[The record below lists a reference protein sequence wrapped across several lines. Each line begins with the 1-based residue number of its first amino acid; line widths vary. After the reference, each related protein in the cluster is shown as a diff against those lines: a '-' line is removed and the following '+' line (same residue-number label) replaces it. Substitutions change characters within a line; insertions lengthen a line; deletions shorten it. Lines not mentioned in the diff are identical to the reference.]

1 MNDTQPQPPAP
12 ADAPQ
17 PGFLSALAGIWF
29 EPGATFAALLP
40 RPRWVAPLL
49 LMMAMNLGFTAI
61 WMQKVDPSEF
71 MRLQN
76 EKSPRWE
83 QVPPERREA
92 MVEQQVKFFRV
103 FAWLGPAVFAPL
115 FVVIVAGIFLFVFR
129 FFYATETT
137 FKQSLTVVAWVFAAV
152 SVISSPLMLGVLALK
167 GDWNLNPQEVL
178 QANPTLL
185 LDQQATAKPLWAAA
199 SSLDLFSFWM
209 LFLLAA
215 GYAASARKRASW
227 ALPGVIAP
235 WALWVLGKIGVAF
248 LF

>member
-1 MNDTQPQPPAP
+1 MSDAPPQPPAP

-17 PGFLSALAGIWF
+17 PGLLSALTGLWF
-29 EPGATFAALLP
+29 EPGATFAALVP
-40 RPRWVAPLL
+40 RPRLLPPLL
-49 LMMAMNLGFTAI
+49 LFVALGLGFTAI
-61 WMQKVDPSEF
+61 WTQKVDPAEF

-83 QVPPERREA
+83 QVPPERRAA
-92 MVEQQVKFFRV
+92 MVEQQVKFFKV
-103 FAWLGPAVFAPL
+103 FSWLGPAVFAPL
-115 FVVIVAGIFLFVFR
+115 AVLIVAGIYLFVFR
-129 FFYATETT
+129 FFYATETSYR
-137 FKQSLTVVAWVFAAV
+137 QALVVVAWVFAAV
-152 SVISSPLMLGVLALK
+152 STIQSPLTLGVLALK

-185 LDQQATAKPLWAAA
+185 LDQQAAAKPLWAAA

-215 GYAASARKRASW
+215 GFAASARKRASW
-227 ALPGVIAP
+227 ALPGILVP
-235 WALWVLGKIGVAF
+235 WALWVLGKIGFAF